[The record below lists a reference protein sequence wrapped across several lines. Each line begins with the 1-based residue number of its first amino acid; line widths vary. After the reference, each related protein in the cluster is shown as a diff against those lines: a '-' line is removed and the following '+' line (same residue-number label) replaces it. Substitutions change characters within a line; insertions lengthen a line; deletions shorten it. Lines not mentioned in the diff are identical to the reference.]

1 MLAASTCGEGLSLLL
16 WVVAV
21 VLALVGIV
29 RLVGGDLLVG
39 LGCIIAA
46 FLVGPGG
53 VSLFC

>member
-1 MLAASTCGEGLSLLL
+1 MLAASTCGEGLSLVL

-21 VLALVGIV
+21 ILVLVGLV

-39 LGCIIAA
+39 IGCLIAA
-46 FLVGPGG
+46 ALVGPGG